1 MSPKQCLK
9 STYKIKKVF
18 RQIKRHLDD
27 YFQKSTLDVAMVQMW
42 PWIKVRSTSAYCRNS
57 KNVHTAGPRDTRFL
71 VPEKTVQLKNALL
84 EVYTYVLRWIVF
96 KETCNFK
103 AFARN
108 LYITSVFG
116 TNCTY

>member
-1 MSPKQCLK
+1 
-9 STYKIKKVF
+9 
-18 RQIKRHLDD
+18 
-27 YFQKSTLDVAMVQMW
+27 MW
-42 PWIKVRSTSAYCRNS
+42 PWIKIRSTSAYCRNY
-57 KNVHTAGPRDTRFL
+57 KNIHTAGPRDTRFL
-71 VPEKTVQLKNALL
+71 VPEKNVQLKNALL

-116 TNCTY
+116 TNFVFLDCFCTYVGQPHDHKG